1 MTGPNKPMTKQ
12 VQVVSLAAPYLVVSA
27 GMYLFHNA
35 WCTFIAY
42 HACIVTFLVVYRK
55 PGLIKKLFCG
65 WNWYIAAVLS
75 ALSVMLILL
84 ALGIR
89 QHVMLEST
97 GLMKTLSGFGLGNI
111 SFYIFAALFVSAHP
125 VLEELFWR
133 SFHWGPCRTHWPVD
147 IIFAGYHILVLT
159 FFVKWPGLLFIFAA
173 ISLAAL
179 LWRFCGQKL
188 NGLATILFA
197 HVIADISILVSAYL
211 LTNGPGG

>member
-1 MTGPNKPMTKQ
+1 MTVPNESMNRR
-12 VQVVSLAAPYLVVSA
+12 VQVASLAAPYLVVSA

-42 HACIVTFLVVYRK
+42 HACIAGFLIVYGK
-55 PGLIKKLFCG
+55 PGLIKRFFCG
-65 WNWYIAAVLS
+65 WNWYVAAVLS
-75 ALSVMLILL
+75 AISAMLILL

-89 QHVMLEST
+89 QHVMLDST
-97 GLMKTLSGFGLGNI
+97 GLMKTLSAFGLGNI
-111 SFYIFAALFVSAHP
+111 SFYIFAALFVSVHP

-133 SFHWGPCRTHWPVD
+133 SFHWGSCRTHWPVD
-147 IIFAGYHILVLT
+147 IIFAGYHMLVLT

-173 ISLAAL
+173 ISLGAL

-197 HVIADISILVSAYL
+197 HVIADIAILISVIL
-211 LTNGPGG
+211 LAN